1 MVTSAERRP
10 DAGRCRG
17 AIDTGTDTT
26 TEEAALS
33 ATARRADPPPT
44 RRELAEFLRSRRRQV
59 DPSAAGLPAGGAR
72 RTPGLRR
79 EEVALLSG
87 VSHTWY
93 TWLEQGRDIRPSRQV
108 VDALARTLRMSP
120 AEHEYVRRL
129 TGHGGAA
136 LPDPGDGLP
145 AHLQRL
151 LDALGPSP
159 ACAITATWA
168 IAGWNRA
175 YQRLYPGVAAVA
187 PAERNLLWLVFTDP
201 AVRELLGD
209 WTTDSRRFLTQ
220 FRAEVGPRL
229 ADPAVVDLV
238 ARLEAASPHFRAGW
252 ASRDVDRFS
261 SAERRFEHPE
271 VGTLLLEHH
280 QLTPADAP
288 GLQLVV
294 YTAAEGSDSARR
306 LAALAG

>member
-1 MVTSAERRP
+1 MPT
-10 DAGRCRG
+10 
-17 AIDTGTDTT
+17 
-26 TEEAALS
+26 S
-33 ATARRADPPPT
+33 ATARG
-44 RRELAEFLRSRRRQV
+44 ELAEFLRSRRRQV
-59 DPSAAGLPAGGAR
+59 DPRSAGVPTGGAR

-120 AEHEYVRRL
+120 AEHGYVLRL
-129 TGHGGAA
+129 TGHGGST
-136 LPDPGDGLP
+136 PGGAVDGMP
-145 AHLQRL
+145 AHVQRL

-159 ACAITATWA
+159 AYAITAGWT

-175 YQRLYPGVAAVA
+175 YQRLYPGVATVP

-201 AVRELLGD
+201 AVRDLLGD
-209 WTTDSRRFLTQ
+209 WGTDSRRFLTQ

-229 ADPAVVDLV
+229 ADPGVVDLV
-238 ARLEAASPHFRAGW
+238 SRLQAASPDFRAGW
-252 ASRDVDRFS
+252 ASHDVDRFS
-261 SAERRFEHPE
+261 SAERRFEHPR

-280 QLTPADAP
+280 QLAPADAP
-288 GLQLVV
+288 GLSVVV
-294 YTAAEGSDSARR
+294 YTAAEGGDAADR
-306 LAALAG
+306 LARLSA

>member
-1 MVTSAERRP
+1 V
-10 DAGRCRG
+10 
-17 AIDTGTDTT
+17 
-26 TEEAALS
+26 S
-33 ATARRADPPPT
+33 ATA

-59 DPSAAGLPAGGAR
+59 DPRESGLPAGGAR

-120 AEHEYVRRL
+120 AEHGYVLRL
-129 TGHGGAA
+129 TGHGGA
-136 LPDPGDGLP
+136 DPAAAPGGMP
-145 AHLQRL
+145 GHVQRL

-159 ACAITATWA
+159 AYAITADWS
-168 IAGWNRA
+168 IAGWNGA
-175 YQRLYPGVAAVA
+175 YQRLYPGVARV
-187 PAERNLLWLVFTDP
+187 PAAGRNLLELVFTDP
-201 AVRELLGD
+201 AVRALLAD
-209 WTTDSRRFLTQ
+209 WPTDSLRFLTR

-229 ADPAVVDLV
+229 ADPGVVDLV
-238 ARLEAASPHFRAGW
+238 SRLEAASPHFRAGW
-252 ASRDVDRFS
+252 ASHDVDGFT
-261 SAERRFEHPE
+261 SAERRFEHPD

-288 GLQLVV
+288 GLQVVV
-294 YTAAEGSDSARR
+294 YTAAAGSETAAR
-306 LAALAG
+306 LAVLAGQAAGG

>member
-1 MVTSAERRP
+1 MSV
-10 DAGRCRG
+10 
-17 AIDTGTDTT
+17 
-26 TEEAALS
+26 
-33 ATARRADPPPT
+33 TARQ
-44 RRELAEFLRSRRRQV
+44 ELAQFLRSRRRQV
-59 DPSAAGLPAGGAR
+59 DPRDTGLPAGGPR

-87 VSHTWY
+87 VSTTWY

-120 AEHEYVRRL
+120 AEHGYVLRL

-136 LPDPGDGLP
+136 PAGPDGMPG
-145 AHLQRL
+145 HVQRL
-151 LDALGPSP
+151 LDALGTSP
-159 ACAITATWA
+159 AYAITADWS

-175 YQRLYPGVAAVA
+175 YERLYPGVAAVPA
-187 PAERNLLWLVFTDP
+187 AERNLLWLVFTDP
-201 AVRELLGD
+201 AVRALLGD
-209 WTTDSRRFLTQ
+209 WPADSRRFLTQ

-261 SAERRFEHPE
+261 PAERRFEHPE
-271 VGTLLLEHH
+271 VGTLVLEHH

-288 GLQLVV
+288 GLQVVV
-294 YTAAEGSDSARR
+294 YTPAAGSDTAAR
-306 LAALAG
+306 LAALAGQAAGG

>member
-1 MVTSAERRP
+1 M
-10 DAGRCRG
+10 
-17 AIDTGTDTT
+17 
-26 TEEAALS
+26 S
-33 ATARRADPPPT
+33 ATA

-59 DPSAAGLPAGGAR
+59 DPRASGLPAGGAR

-120 AEHEYVRRL
+120 AEHGYVLRL
-129 TGHGGAA
+129 TGHGGA
-136 LPDPGDGLP
+136 DPAAAPGGMP
-145 AHLQRL
+145 GHVQRL

-159 ACAITATWA
+159 AYAITADWT
-168 IAGWNRA
+168 IAGWNAA
-175 YQRLYPGVAAVA
+175 YERLYPGVARVPA
-187 PAERNLLWLVFTDP
+187 AERNLLWLVFTDP
-201 AVRELLGD
+201 AVRALLAD
-209 WTTDSRRFLTQ
+209 WPTDSLRFLTR

-229 ADPAVVDLV
+229 ADPGVVDLV
-238 ARLEAASPHFRAGW
+238 SRLEAASPHFREGW
-252 ASRDVDRFS
+252 ASHDVDRFS
-261 SAERRFEHPE
+261 SAERRFEHPV

-288 GLQLVV
+288 GLQVVV
-294 YTAAEGSDSARR
+294 YTAAAGSDTAAR
-306 LAALAG
+306 LAALAGQPAAD

>member
-1 MVTSAERRP
+1 VPPSA
-10 DAGRCRG
+10 
-17 AIDTGTDTT
+17 
-26 TEEAALS
+26 
-33 ATARRADPPPT
+33 

-59 DPSAAGLPAGGAR
+59 DPHQAGLSSGGAR

-108 VDALARTLRMSP
+108 VEALARTLRMSP
-120 AEHEYVRRL
+120 AEREYVLRL
-129 TGHGGAA
+129 AGHGGTAPETAA
-136 LPDPGDGLP
+136 QGMP
-145 AHLQRL
+145 AHVQRL
-151 LDALGPSP
+151 VDALGSSP
-159 ACAITATWA
+159 AYVITASWS
-168 IAGWNRA
+168 IVGWNAA
-175 YQRLYPGVAAVA
+175 YERLYPGVAAV
-187 PAERNLLWLVFTDP
+187 PAADRNLLWLVFTDP
-201 AVRELLGD
+201 AVRALLGD

-229 ADPAVVDLV
+229 ADPDVVDLV

-252 ASRDVDRFS
+252 ASHDVDRFS
-261 SAERRFEHPE
+261 SGERRFEHPGA
-271 VGTLLLEHH
+271 GTLLLEHH

-294 YTAAEGSDSARR
+294 YTAAEGSDAADKLAR
-306 LAALAG
+306 LTG